1 MSTWKVLLRDWG
13 RQARAKM
20 RDGWPGANCHP
31 DVFEPNIFS
40 VCFCVPWDLVS
51 FDWERVACS
60 CFPCLHWTADFP
72 TGWVLETRWLMKFA
86 LVRTASCSI
95 LSNWSR
101 EKKMRLIILLA
112 DTTPSEKRLWTLSWT
127 ESESWLI
134 TALVACFGTKTCVEN
149 FCVWNSSNNMFVN
162 VSSIKDSFSC
172 FSSVQYCFVYDVHG
186 FVLFLQVAV
195 QGLQGFCVYNA
206 CGGGTGSG
214 LGCLMLERLSVD
226 YGKKSKI
233 SFTVWC
239 CPQVATAVV
248 EPYNGVVR
256 SNVFF
261 DSFSQDQKMRQ
272 TDPLPTVSFLVTAAW
287 Y

>member
-1 MSTWKVLLRDWG
+1 MKEGSPISHVTCTIRKTKANWQLQYQLLKPILHIMQIWGARKTRGAHIVYIFVNAELRTGGYFIILFDLATQTFIFVMSTWKVLLRDWG

-31 DVFEPNIFS
+31 DVFEQNIFS

-51 FDWERVACS
+51 FDWEHIACS

-86 LVRTASCSI
+86 LVPTASCSI

-149 FCVWNSSNNMFVN
+149 FCLWNSNNN
-162 VSSIKDSFSC
+162 I
-172 FSSVQYCFVYDVHG
+172 
-186 FVLFLQVAV
+186 L
-195 QGLQGFCVYNA
+195 
-206 CGGGTGSG
+206 
-214 LGCLMLERLSVD
+214 
-226 YGKKSKI
+226 
-233 SFTVWC
+233 
-239 CPQVATAVV
+239 
-248 EPYNGVVR
+248 
-256 SNVFF
+256 
-261 DSFSQDQKMRQ
+261 
-272 TDPLPTVSFLVTAAW
+272 
-287 Y
+287 